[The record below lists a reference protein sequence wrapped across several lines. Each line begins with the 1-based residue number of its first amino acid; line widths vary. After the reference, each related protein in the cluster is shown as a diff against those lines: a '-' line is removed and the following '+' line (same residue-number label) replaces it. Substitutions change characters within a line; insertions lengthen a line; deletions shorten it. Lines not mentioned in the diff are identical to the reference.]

1 MTNACR
7 ESARGY
13 LYSLMQQPSLSDLIE
28 SLIESGAIPRNNG
41 LPKGSQMLLFEP
53 SDFSS
58 AVESILKKELKNE

>member
-13 LYSLMQQPSLSDLIE
+13 LYSLMQQPSLSDFLDRLAE
-28 SLIESGAIPRNNG
+28 MGATPRNNG
-41 LPKGSQMLLFEP
+41 LLKGAQMLLFEP